1 MHEFNLK
8 KFTSKIYRFHNK
20 CLKPMI
26 DKTLFNFHCLGWGH
40 HHWPWKNLLIRTQ
53 NFLTLSGGKNKYL
66 IKLILTYN
74 CLRSKEEDLTEIE
87 KSGCLYQAGIDK
99 QGRPVIVFIGKWF
112 KPDSVNLDQALLY
125 LIRVLNPVVDK
136 DYSVV
141 YFCTR

>member
-1 MHEFNLK
+1 M
-8 KFTSKIYRFHNK
+8 
-20 CLKPMI
+20 
-26 DKTLFNFHCLGWGH
+26 
-40 HHWPWKNLLIRTQ
+40 IRTQ
-53 NFLTLSGGKNKYL
+53 NFLTMSGGKNYHL
-66 IKLILTYN
+66 IKLILTYI

-125 LIRVLNPVVDK
+125 LIRVLNPVTDK

-141 YFCTR
+141 YFGTR